1 MEITGNAKK
10 GAKPTATF
18 SLSNGAGVVSAPQH
32 LDFVIISAWGT
43 EGRAY
48 RSYETKKEATDRL
61 QYVKELVT
69 NNASKFAKDYGVY
82 LMELQPDMTY
92 ACVAKW
98 ERSAP

>member
-1 MEITGNAKK
+1 ML
-10 GAKPTATF
+10 F
-18 SLSNGAGVVSAPQH
+18 
-32 LDFVIISAWGT
+32 
-43 EGRAY
+43 
-48 RSYETKKEATDRL
+48 RSETKKEATDRL